1 MDPLRDIHGI
11 DPAPWWP
18 PAPGWWLVLLALL
31 LTLLLIWLLW
41 RQRHLYPLGRW
52 QKDARRRLLELKR
65 QLRHNP
71 TKEVASELSE
81 LLRRIAIARCGRAK
95 IAALSGQ
102 AWLVWL
108 QNNDRSGFDWQH
120 NGQLLLQ
127 LPYAPPDRQSDR
139 DALGRLI
146 DAAIRWVSEEAC
158 HV

>member
-1 MDPLRDIHGI
+1 MDPLHDIRGI

-18 PAPGWWLVLLALL
+18 LAPGWWLILLGALL
-31 LTLLLIWLLW
+31 FALLIWWLW
-41 RQRHLYPLGRW
+41 RQRRLYPLGRW
-52 QKDARRRLLELKR
+52 QKDARQRLVRLKR
-65 QLRHNP
+65 QLQHAP

-95 IAALSGQ
+95 TAALSGQ
-102 AWLVWL
+102 AWLAWL
-108 QNNDRSGFDWQH
+108 ANNDRSGFDWQA

-127 LPYAPPDRQSDR
+127 LPYAPPDRDSDR
-139 DALGRLI
+139 DKIRNLI